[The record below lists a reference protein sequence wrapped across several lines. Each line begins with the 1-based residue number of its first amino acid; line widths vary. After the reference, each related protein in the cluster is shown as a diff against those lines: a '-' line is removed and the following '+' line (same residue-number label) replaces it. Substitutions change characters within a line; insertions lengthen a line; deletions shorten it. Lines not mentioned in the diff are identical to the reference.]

1 VRSRHDRPWVAD
13 TPAQRFTGRFA
24 FSGLPQK
31 EAPDEHQGAPDKEA
45 DIPVNPLVPGDS
57 FVDVVNAKQLMV
69 HDALSKIENAEAHQQ
84 RPGEQPAGPPHVS
97 PMCGP
102 PQQGKSGN
110 DKNVSAGVEDTVEK
124 RVQLKVI
131 DAVGGIPGACDH
143 VVPLKQLMED
153 DPVKETS
160 QPPAEKDACR
170 SRKPPVLTFILS
182 HSVHPMRGVPP
193 SPVRQSWPRS
203 RRSAN
208 ARRPVTAMKSC
219 ELAAA
224 SNGQRHWW
232 LLFETR
238 GICLAVHRD

>member
-1 VRSRHDRPWVAD
+1 MPDPDGDAEQAVREAAYFIWEREGRPEGRAPDHWRRAVIERAREERRRD
-13 TPAQRFTGRFA
+13 DEPEEEEKSSGRTSGRKYARAIDQGCARRLTAHRPASATRMPFTGRFA
-24 FSGLPQK
+24 FSGLPQN
-31 EAPDEHQGAPDKEA
+31 EAPDEHQGTPDKEA
-45 DIPVNPLVPGDS
+45 DVPVNPLVPGDS

-84 RPGEQPAGPPHVS
+84 RPGEQLAGPPHVS
-97 PMCGP
+97 PMCGS

-160 QPPAEKDACR
+160 QPQAE
-170 SRKPPVLTFILS
+170 
-182 HSVHPMRGVPP
+182 
-193 SPVRQSWPRS
+193 
-203 RRSAN
+203 
-208 ARRPVTAMKSC
+208 
-219 ELAAA
+219 
-224 SNGQRHWW
+224 
-232 LLFETR
+232 
-238 GICLAVHRD
+238 